1 MPEKLKWSFAVQVA
15 GGPTIAHSGEMEVD
29 AYVKLAVSI
38 PPGREQPVEIFP
50 GDGVSAQVFV
60 ISPTKPSESLTCTV
74 GEGTEPV
81 KLDGPHILIGAGA
94 VGLFAA
100 EIGTVTF
107 LNDTAEEANVSIL
120 VGRDATPPP
129 PP

>member
-15 GGPTIAHSGEMEVD
+15 GGPTIANSGEMEID

-38 PPGREQPVEIFP
+38 PSRGEQSVEIFP
-50 GDGVSAQVFV
+50 GDGGSAQVLV
-60 ISPTKPSESLTCTV
+60 INPTKPSESLTCTV
-74 GEGTEPV
+74 GEESV

-100 EIGTVTF
+100 EIGTLTF
-107 LNDTAEEANVSIL
+107 SNGTDEEANFSIL
-120 VGRDATPPP
+120 VGRDATPP
-129 PP
+129 